1 MAPYLVSH
9 GFTWAS
15 VDGIDTYENFN
26 EESID
31 QPLDILFMLNQV
43 ASHPPSGLE
52 GMIDAENSGVIG
64 YSFGGYN
71 TLVLSGAR
79 IDPAFYLA
87 LCATPS
93 AAKQTSMSAFS
104 CNPATRWDEFVA
116 HAGEAITTSD
126 DGLWQPITDERI
138 RAVMPMAGEGWWLF
152 GERGLAVID
161 RPALLVVATN
171 DGLYPENIQIF
182 EHIGSPDKA
191 LISFIGPDHMMVF
204 QRQMVT
210 RMAHFAVAFFGYHL
224 QGREDLAWYFSE
236 DFVDQHDDL
245 AWDVYVGER

>member
-64 YSFGGYN
+64 YSFGGHN

-93 AAKQTSMSAFS
+93 AA
-104 CNPATRWDEFVA
+104 
-116 HAGEAITTSD
+116 G
-126 DGLWQPITDERI
+126 
-138 RAVMPMAGEGWWLF
+138 
-152 GERGLAVID
+152 
-161 RPALLVVATN
+161 
-171 DGLYPENIQIF
+171 
-182 EHIGSPDKA
+182 
-191 LISFIGPDHMMVF
+191 
-204 QRQMVT
+204 
-210 RMAHFAVAFFGYHL
+210 FFL
-224 QGREDLAWYFSE
+224 QSSN
-236 DFVDQHDDL
+236 
-245 AWDVYVGER
+245 